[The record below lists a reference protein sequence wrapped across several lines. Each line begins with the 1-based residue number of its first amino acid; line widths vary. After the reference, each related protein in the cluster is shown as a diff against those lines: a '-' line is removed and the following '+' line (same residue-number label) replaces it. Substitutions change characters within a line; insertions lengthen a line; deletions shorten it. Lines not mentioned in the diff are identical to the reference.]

1 VRGNEPCV
9 IAAVLVNAK
18 PLGSSKK
25 KPAKKRAKKAGKKR
39 K

>member
-1 VRGNEPCV
+1 VRGNEPCI

-18 PLGSSKK
+18 PLGGSKK
-25 KPAKKRAKKAGKKR
+25 KTKKTAKKAGKKR